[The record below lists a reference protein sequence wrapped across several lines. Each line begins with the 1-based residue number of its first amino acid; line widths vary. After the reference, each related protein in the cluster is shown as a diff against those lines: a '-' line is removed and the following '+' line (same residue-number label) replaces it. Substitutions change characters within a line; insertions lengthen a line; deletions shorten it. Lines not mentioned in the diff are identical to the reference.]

1 MLQQGGR
8 AGRDRQ
14 AAEVLILRLAGD
26 EKNAG
31 VQQEV
36 KSACATAGCLR
47 ARLLALFDQ
56 VPVGD
61 NAHCCSGCHPGPPHV
76 ELIVE
81 DGKRQVVRIAGT
93 LAVLKTELEVLA
105 STAAASGPSLLA
117 LPSSV
122 LSGDEIGDIC
132 RNWPSLDDET
142 KVKAL
147 LRRSALPDGIM
158 AALQRNRQR
167 QEKKKE
173 DDAEKERRKRTAGS
187 TRQTPE
193 DKAKMGAQQMSFRI
207 SKPKTPK
214 ARTAQPKTPTMKK
227 K

>member
-1 MLQQGGR
+1 VLQQGGR
-8 AGRDRQ
+8 AGRDRL
-14 AAEVLILRLAGD
+14 AAEVLILRLASD

-36 KSACATAGCLR
+36 KSACATTGCLR
-47 ARLLALFDQ
+47 ARLLAVFDQ
-56 VPVGD
+56 VPVRD
-61 NAHCCSGCHPGPPHV
+61 NARCCSGCHPGPPHV
-76 ELIVE
+76 ELIAE
-81 DGKRQVVRIAGT
+81 DGKKQVIRIAGT
-93 LAVLKTELEVLA
+93 LAVLKKELEDLA
-105 STAAASGPSLLA
+105 SAAAAAAPSLLA

-132 RNWPSLDDET
+132 RKWPSLDDEQ

-147 LRRSALPDGIM
+147 LRRSALPDGIT

-167 QEKKKE
+167 QEKRKE
-173 DDAEKERRKRTAGS
+173 DDAEKERKKRTAGS

-193 DKAKMGAQQMSFRI
+193 DKAKMGAQQTSFRI
-207 SKPKTPK
+207 SKPKTQKP
-214 ARTAQPKTPTMKK
+214 RTAKPKTPTVKK